1 MQSTAPFFFVGF
13 VLFFWSLL
21 SSTKVQA
28 QFDHRV
34 EQLGQFRFAE
44 LSLSPQ
50 FRVAEPSEGGIEL
63 VESSM
68 GFLWLRDETLSAH
81 FAIGTP
87 DLISNSIWFSESERS
102 ELALIRAYLE
112 AKTRMMNFRVGRM
125 QVPFGF
131 EGSRPEWYQLL
142 PQSLVRRAD
151 WFVERDDGLEIE
163 AVQKPFSVRFMVHNG
178 ESGSQKDSRTWA
190 TGQWRYIND
199 KGHFVLLSGSVGGT
213 GSESTSGS
221 TRAGDAGF
229 VFYPNQ
235 KAKFRMGAL
244 SLGREWARSLFLLEA
259 GQGQILQGDQKESF
273 QWGQADLAWNLGGDL
288 ALLARHE
295 FRQANK
301 KDLNSKIESHGLG
314 FSVSAKD
321 RLSQF
326 SLFFRQIHER
336 PQTENNE
343 ALLLF
348 RLNSN
353 ILSD

>member
-1 MQSTAPFFFVGF
+1 MQTLASFSFGFFVGF
-13 VLFFWSLL
+13 LSIF
-21 SSTKVQA
+21 SSTKVWA

-34 EQLGQFRFAE
+34 EQLGEFRFAE

-50 FRVAEPSEGGIEL
+50 FRVAEPSEGGVEL
-63 VESSM
+63 VESSL

-81 FAIGTP
+81 FAIGTS
-87 DLISNSIWFSESERS
+87 DLISNSIWFSASDRS
-102 ELALIRAYLE
+102 EVALIRAYLE
-112 AKTRMMNFRVGRM
+112 AKTTMMNFRVGRM

-131 EGSRPEWYQLL
+131 EGARPEWYQLL

-163 AVQKPFSVRFMVHNG
+163 SVQRPFSVRFMLHNG
-178 ESGSQKDSRTWA
+178 ESGPQKDSRTWA
-190 TGQWRYIND
+190 TGQWKFKND
-199 KGHFVLLSGSVGGT
+199 RGHFVLLSGSVGGT

-221 TRAGDAGF
+221 TRAAEAGF
-229 VFYPNQ
+229 IFDPDQ
-235 KAKFRMGAL
+235 KAKFRMGVL
-244 SLGREWARSLFLLEA
+244 SLGREWARSLVLLEA
-259 GQGQILQGDQKESF
+259 GQGQVLQADQKESF
-273 QWGQADLAWNLGGDL
+273 QWGQADLAWNFGGDL
-288 ALLARHE
+288 SFLARHE

-336 PQTENNE
+336 PQVENNE

-353 ILSD
+353 ILAD

>member
-1 MQSTAPFFFVGF
+1 
-13 VLFFWSLL
+13 
-21 SSTKVQA
+21 
-28 QFDHRV
+28 
-34 EQLGQFRFAE
+34 
-44 LSLSPQ
+44 
-50 FRVAEPSEGGIEL
+50 VAEPSEGGIEL